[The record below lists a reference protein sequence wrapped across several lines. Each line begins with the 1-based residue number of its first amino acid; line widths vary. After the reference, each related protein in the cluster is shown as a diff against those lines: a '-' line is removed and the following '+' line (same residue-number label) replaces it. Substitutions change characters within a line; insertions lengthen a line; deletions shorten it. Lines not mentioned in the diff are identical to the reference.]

1 MREYSKNT
9 QKIITQNIQR
19 KNTTRKS
26 PQKNTP
32 LKYKQKINT
41 LKNGISKKL

>member
-1 MREYSKNT
+1 MIIYNLLITENSFKNN

-26 PQKNTP
+26 PQKKTLHSNT
-32 LKYKQKINT
+32 N
-41 LKNGISKKL
+41 KK